1 MALSRFIA
9 VFSSDP
15 SRLIEAAPM
24 LSPRVE
30 LCPPD
35 GLLIE
40 IPPRYEQDTL
50 HRLTHLVERNVS
62 IGGASTRTA
71 AIFAAKISPGTIIPY
86 NKEQDFLTPLPVDY
100 LSLHAGI
107 EEPLVRTLNRWG
119 IKTLGELAALPEAS
133 LVARLGQQG
142 ALLQKI
148 ARGEDTQLFQP
159 VHSETH
165 FEETKELEWE
175 LDSLEPISF
184 ILGRMLENLCSRIKS
199 CGLAVESLRVRFKI
213 ADGSLYERDLKLAL
227 PMQDPKVI
235 LSLVRLELQTYSPH
249 AGVTTLVVQAETA
262 RPRVFQHSL
271 LEPSAPHPEKLS
283 RTLRRLEVLV
293 GKENLGCPEVL
304 DTYQPDAFRVKPLS
318 LSAVR
323 RKQQEKGETTVRPF
337 TQLSLRRFRPP
348 KATDIQTEKIV
359 SCAGPWRSSGNW
371 WEQKSKLNR
380 WAREEWDV
388 ELTDGCIYRVYWD
401 QLARHWFL
409 DGVYD

>member
-15 SRLIEAAPM
+15 SQLIEVAPI

-40 IPPRYEQDTL
+40 TLPRYEQDTL
-50 HRLTHLVERNVS
+50 HRLTHLVERDARV
-62 IGGASTRTA
+62 GGASTRTA
-71 AIFAAKISPGTIIPY
+71 AIFAAKVSPGTIIPY
-86 NKEQDFLTPLPVDY
+86 NKERDFLTPLPIDY
-100 LSLHAGI
+100 LSLHAGVD
-107 EEPLVRTLNRWG
+107 EQLLRLFYRWG
-119 IKTLGELAALPEAS
+119 IKTFGELSALPEAS
-133 LVARLGQQG
+133 LVARIGIQG
-142 ALLQKI
+142 TLLQRI

-159 VHSETH
+159 VPSEAH

-184 ILGRMLENLCSRIKS
+184 ILGRMLESLCSRVRS
-199 CGLAVESLRVRFKI
+199 CGLAVESLRVKFKL

-249 AGVTTLVVQAETA
+249 AGVTTLVVRAETA

-271 LEPSAPHPEKLS
+271 LEPTTPHPEKLS
-283 RTLRRLEVLV
+283 RTLRRLEMLV
-293 GKENLGCPEVL
+293 GEENLGCPEVL
-304 DTYQPDAFRVKPLS
+304 DTHQPDAFRLKPLS
-318 LSAVR
+318 LSGKR
-323 RKQQEKGETTVRPF
+323 RKRQERGDAAARPF

-380 WAREEWDV
+380 WAREEWDI
-388 ELTDGCIYRVYWD
+388 ELTDGGIYRVYWD